1 MRTRVGR
8 LMTASPPAQ
17 CIECMAELW
26 GPQEAQGLCVMCKR
40 RAGDEEHAD
49 ESSEDDWDPEEYM

>member
-1 MRTRVGR
+1 
-8 LMTASPPAQ
+8 MTASPPAQ